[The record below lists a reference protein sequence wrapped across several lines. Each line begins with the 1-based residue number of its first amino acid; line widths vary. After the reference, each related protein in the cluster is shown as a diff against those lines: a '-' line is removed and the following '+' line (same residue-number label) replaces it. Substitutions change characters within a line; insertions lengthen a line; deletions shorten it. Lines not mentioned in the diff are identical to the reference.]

1 MDADKMDKFMREM
14 FSNSPTFNMDT
25 NMDGCDCGD
34 SCDCSGENDCGCGDE
49 HKETKVYGF
58 NMTIGPDGKPIV
70 KEYGNMPSS
79 FDLSSLFNMGPTMN
93 KIPQFGASIPTK
105 KNHIKEN
112 HDTVG
117 SYGSNIDFIDNPAEG
132 TGKIVAEMPGVS
144 KDDIKITYRERYMHI
159 QANGDTKEY
168 KESIELPAIDEKSIK
183 ATYKNSILEV
193 TFEYDHNI
201 KATSVKVE

>member
-1 MDADKMDKFMREM
+1 MDADKMDKFMRDM

-70 KEYGNMPSS
+70 KEWGNMPR
-79 FDLSSLFNMGPTMN
+79 LFGGM
-93 KIPQFGASIPTK
+93 PQFGGATKENPTK
-105 KNHIKEN
+105 EN
-112 HDTVG
+112 PDTCW
-117 SYGSNIDFIDNPAEG
+117 YGSNIDFIDNPAEG
-132 TGKIVAEMPGVS
+132 KGKIIAEMPGVS